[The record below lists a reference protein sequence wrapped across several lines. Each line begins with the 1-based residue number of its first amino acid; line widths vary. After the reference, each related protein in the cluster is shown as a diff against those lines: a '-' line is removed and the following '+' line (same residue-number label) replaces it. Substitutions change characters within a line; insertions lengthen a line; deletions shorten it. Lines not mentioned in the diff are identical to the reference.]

1 MTKKKTVK
9 KTVKKK
15 KGTEEFTHAVGTP
28 TMLLLPAR
36 NYKFKVYEKEYSI
49 IVPKTGKYVDLD
61 KDMFSEKDGEFDLL
75 QPGEE
80 DNEQIMYIPSL
91 SKVLFATDQY
101 PDLED
106 TQAFAPMA
114 IIIREDEVEI
124 IGSIIQM
131 IKEN

>member
-1 MTKKKTVK
+1 MAKK

-15 KGTEEFTHAVGTP
+15 KSDNEFTHAAGTP
-28 TMLLLPAR
+28 TMMLLPAR
-36 NYKFKVYEKEYSI
+36 NYKFKVYKKEYSI
-49 IVPKTGKYVDLD
+49 IIPKTGVYADLD
-61 KDMFSEKDGEFDLL
+61 KDMFSKKDGEFDLL
-75 QPGEE
+75 QTIEE
-80 DNEQIMYIPSL
+80 DNEQVMYVPSL

-114 IIIREDEVEI
+114 IIIRENEVEI

-131 IKEN
+131 IKED